1 MRAQGARGIG
11 ILVIVV
17 LVLAGCTSPTTSP
30 KPIAGPYLRGVNN
43 MTFHWFGGYDGHAG
57 NESAASY
64 AFEASHGVSVIRLPI
79 VWERM
84 QPTLGGS
91 LAPEEVARLK
101 VELGRAHAAGI
112 DVIVDLHNGCRY
124 RQSNGTVVTCSRGIS
139 IDQFADVWTKLS
151 AVLKDQ
157 PGVLAYDVM
166 NEPNNLTGLN
176 RALRRSQADGGDPRA
191 DAAVWEQFSQAAVDA
206 VRAAGDDH
214 RLMIEGVSWS
224 NVDTFGDLH
233 PKAWINDPLDAVV
246 YSAHQY
252 FDHTGRYIVA
262 GSDAPEL
269 RYSYWSNRF
278 QADGTTGGRS
288 FDDWNLYRLE
298 KFIDWLARN
307 QVRGDI
313 GEIGWPSY
321 QAMVASGISPPQAA
335 DEAQHWNALAD
346 RWFHIADAASLSVTY
361 FSASGLQFITYPG
374 SPAGLPEPNAV
385 FVHGAGNGEL
395 RDSQGTPIL
404 TPDGHFQ
411 PRDIDTANSQYE
423 VLSKHP
429 SSGD

>member
-1 MRAQGARGIG
+1 
-11 ILVIVV
+11 VV
-17 LVLAGCTSPTTSP
+17 LILTGCTSPATPP
-30 KPIAGPYLRGVNN
+30 KPEPIAGPYLRGVNN
-43 MTFHWFGGYDGHAG
+43 VTFLWFGGYDRQAG

-79 VWERM
+79 TWERI
-84 QPTLGGS
+84 QPTLGGD
-91 LAPEEVARLK
+91 LAPDEVTRLK

-112 DVIVDLHNGCRY
+112 DVIVNLHNGCRY
-124 RQSNGTVVTCSRGIS
+124 RQSNGTFVTCSRGIS

-157 PGVLAYDVM
+157 PGVLAYDLM
-166 NEPNNLTGLN
+166 NEPNNLITDDSN
-176 RALRRSQADGGDPRA
+176 SRA
-191 DAAVWEQFSQAAVDA
+191 DAILWEQFSQAAVDA
-206 VRAAGDDH
+206 IRAAGDDH

-233 PKAWINDPLDAVV
+233 PKAWINDPRDAVV

-252 FDHTGRYIVA
+252 FDQTGLYTVP
-262 GSDAPEL
+262 GSDAPGL

-321 QAMVASGISPPQAA
+321 QAMVASGISPLEAA
-335 DEAQHWNALAD
+335 DEAQRWNALAD
-346 RWFHIADAASLSVTY
+346 RWFRIADAASLSVTY
-361 FSASGLQFITYPG
+361 FSASGLQFMTYPG
-374 SPAGLPEPNAV
+374 APAGLPEPNAI

-411 PRDIDTANSQYE
+411 PRDIDTANSQYD

-429 SSGD
+429 SSHD